1 MLKERKIIRV
11 NDHDDEEMTISWRQT
26 MSRVSLFIAVTAE
39 AGMIIHRRTGWTSA
53 VSIYA
58 IWMEWES
65 IPKIRRWWWW
75 RERSMTSRKEFLC
88 ILHLIECLCYL
99 SLVIWSSAF
108 LSSFSEFVVCLSRL
122 GKFYQNWN
130 PEIQFPSPSVTQLPY
145 ILSVLTKEVPFCR
158 LSLSPSW
165 GDR

>member
-1 MLKERKIIRV
+1 MTKRWQFR
-11 NDHDDEEMTISWRQT
+11 DDRRCPELVCSFLWWQKQRW
-26 MSRVSLFIAVTAE
+26 SFIGVLD
-39 AGMIIHRRTGWTSA
+39 GHWTSA
-53 VSIYA
+53 VSIYV

-65 IPKIRRWWWW
+65 IPEIRRWWWR

-88 ILHLIECLCYL
+88 IPHLIECLCYL

-108 LSSFSEFVVCLSRL
+108 LSPFSESVVCLSRL
-122 GKFYQNWN
+122 GKFCQNSN
-130 PEIQFPSPSVTQLPY
+130 PEIEFPSPSVTQLPY

-158 LSLSPSW
+158 LSPSW